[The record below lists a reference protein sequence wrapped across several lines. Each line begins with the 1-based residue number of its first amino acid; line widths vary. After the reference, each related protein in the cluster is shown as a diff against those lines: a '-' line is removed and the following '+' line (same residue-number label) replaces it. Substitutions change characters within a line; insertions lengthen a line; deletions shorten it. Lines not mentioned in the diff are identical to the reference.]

1 MQYGIR
7 LERED
12 LPYSEYVKLL
22 AGIMWETPLGDVVR
36 VRSATD
42 PKTIREMTAHEKKIR
57 SEWAAFQRTKKRES
71 DSRAE
76 AAGLMAFAAFAKS
89 AWG

>member
-12 LPYSEYVKLL
+12 LPYSEYRRLL
-22 AGIMWETPLGDVVR
+22 SGIMYNTPLGEVVR
-36 VRSATD
+36 VRAETD
-42 PKTIREMTAHEKKIR
+42 MKTIREMTVHEKKIR
-57 SEWAAFQRTKKRES
+57 SEWQRFKNTKRAG
-71 DSRAE
+71 DTRRAE
-76 AAGLMAFAAFAKS
+76 EAGMMAFAAFAKK

>member
-12 LPYSEYVKLL
+12 LPYTEYRRLL
-22 AGIMWETPLGDVVR
+22 SGIMYNTPLGEVVR
-36 VRSATD
+36 VRAETD
-42 PKTIREMTAHEKKIR
+42 MKTIREMTAQEKKIR
-57 SEWAAFQRTKKRES
+57 AEWQRFKSTKNKQDR
-71 DSRAE
+71 RKAE
-76 AAGLMAFAAFAKS
+76 AAGMAAFAAFAKS

>member
-12 LPYSEYVKLL
+12 LPYTEYRRLL
-22 AGIMWETPLGDVVR
+22 SGIMYNTPLGEVVR
-36 VRSATD
+36 VRAETD
-42 PKTIREMTAHEKKIR
+42 MKTIREMTAQEKKIR
-57 SEWAAFQRTKKRES
+57 SEWQRFRSTKKRK
-71 DSRAE
+71 DNRRAE
-76 AAGLMAFAAFAKS
+76 DAGMAAFAAFAKK